1 MQVQKSFT
9 QTEQYTLGTLYL
21 IGTPIGNLDDIT
33 YRAVHM
39 LQEVDWIAAEDTR
52 QTRKLLA
59 HYDIRARM
67 LSYHEHNKETS
78 GVDIIDKLMQGDSVA
93 LVSDAGMPA
102 ISDPGYELVK
112 QAVAKHIRVVP
123 IPGPNAALSAL
134 IVSGLATR
142 HFLFI
147 GFLPKDAKK
156 RRALIEKTGSIQ
168 ATLIIYE
175 SPHRIARTLQQL
187 LEAWGDRRIVIARE
201 LTKKYEEVARG
212 TISKGLELLNKQ
224 TAKGEYCIIIE
235 GNKEPTEAKK
245 KEMLWWSLYSLE
257 EHVAYYEQEGL
268 THKEAMKKVADD
280 RKVTRRDVYNKL
292 LANKKKSAP

>member
-9 QTEQYTLGTLYL
+9 ETDAYTSGTLYL
-21 IGTPIGNLDDIT
+21 IGTPIGNLEDIT
-33 YRAVHM
+33 YRAVQM
-39 LQEVDWIAAEDTR
+39 MQEVDWIAAEDTR
-52 QTRKLLA
+52 QTRKLLE
-59 HYDIRARM
+59 HYEIRARL
-67 LSYHEHNKETS
+67 LSYHEHNKQTS
-78 GVDIIDKLMQGDSVA
+78 GVDIIEKLQQGDSVA

-147 GFLPKDAKK
+147 GFLPKEAKK
-156 RRALIEKTGSIQ
+156 RRTLIEKMGAVQ

-175 SPHRIARTLQQL
+175 SPHRIVKTLEQL
-187 LEAWGDRRIVIARE
+187 LDAWGDRRMVIARE

-212 TISKGLELLNKQ
+212 TISKGLELLNEQ
-224 TAKGEYCIIIE
+224 AARGEYCIIIE
-235 GNKEPTEAKK
+235 GKQEPTEAEQ

-257 EHVAYYEQEGL
+257 EHVAFYEREGL
-268 THKEAMKKVADD
+268 EAKEAMKKVAMD

>member
-9 QTEQYTLGTLYL
+9 QTDEYTSGTLYL
-21 IGTPIGNLDDIT
+21 IGTPIGNLEDIT
-33 YRAVHM
+33 YRAVNM
-39 LQEVDWIAAEDTR
+39 LQTVDWIAAEDTR
-52 QTRKLLA
+52 QTRKLLT
-59 HYDIRARM
+59 HYDIRGRM
-67 LSYHEHNKETS
+67 LSYHEHNKQTS
-78 GVDIIDKLMQGDSVA
+78 GADIIEKLQQGDCVA

-134 IVSGLATR
+134 IVSGLATH

-147 GFLPKDAKK
+147 GFLPKETKK
-156 RRALIEKTGSIQ
+156 RRALIEKMESVQ

-187 LEAWGDRRIVIARE
+187 LDAWGDRRIVIARE

-212 TISKGLELLNKQ
+212 TISKGLELLDEQ

-235 GNKEPTEAKK
+235 GKKGPTEVEQ
-245 KEMLWWSLYSLE
+245 KEMLWWSLFSLE
-257 EHVAYYEQEGL
+257 EHVAFYEQEGL
-268 THKEAMKKVADD
+268 DHKEAMKKAASD

-292 LANKKKSAP
+292 LENKKKSAP